1 MVLIQKVP
9 RSSSDN
15 NICRS
20 IIYLISVI
28 FLKRN
33 IMVNIAGHHFVLEM
47 DVSSF
52 ITVHSVEFMG
62 IVQLDVFLCIVDHPI
77 VAP

>member
-1 MVLIQKVP
+1 
-9 RSSSDN
+9 
-15 NICRS
+15 
-20 IIYLISVI
+20 
-28 FLKRN
+28 
-33 IMVNIAGHHFVLEM
+33 MVNIAGHHFVLEM

-77 VAP
+77 VAPWYAMMGFNVTQIMLKLVLPLVC